1 MKKKLK
7 FLAPTLAL
15 GMVFGANGVSANDD
29 TVTVKPGDTLWG
41 ISNQHES
48 VTLNELRELNPQVN
62 PYNLAIGS
70 TLTIDDD
77 SQTDYPARET
87 FHTVR
92 PGDTLQAI
100 ANLHEGVTLND
111 LYQLNPGIDPYSLTI
126 GSELRVYGSSN
137 ESSREVF
144 HTVEP
149 GSTLYSIANLHAN
162 LTLDELYELNPG
174 IDPYNLTIGSEVR
187 VR

>member
-15 GMVFGANGVSANDD
+15 GMVFGANGVAANDD

-41 ISNQHES
+41 ISNQHENI
-48 VTLNELRELNPQVN
+48 TLNELRELNPQVN

-70 TLTIDDD
+70 KLKLDTDNQ
-77 SQTDYPARET
+77 SDYPAREI
-87 FHTVR
+87 FHTVK

-111 LYQLNPGIDPYSLTI
+111 LY
-126 GSELRVYGSSN
+126 
-137 ESSREVF
+137 
-144 HTVEP
+144 H
-149 GSTLYSIANLHAN
+149 
-162 LTLDELYELNPG
+162 LNPG

-187 VR
+187 VYGSDNESSLEVFHTVKPGNTLYSIATLHANVTLDELYELNPGIDPFNLTIGSEVRVR